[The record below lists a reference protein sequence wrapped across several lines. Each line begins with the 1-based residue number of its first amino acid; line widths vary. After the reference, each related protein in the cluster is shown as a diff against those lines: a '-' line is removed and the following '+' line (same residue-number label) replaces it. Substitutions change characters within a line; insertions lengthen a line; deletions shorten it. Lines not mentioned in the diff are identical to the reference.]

1 MTAYTLLEIVQDVHN
16 DLNLDEVNTIGDT
29 PDSLRVAQIAKT
41 VFFEFIGQRDS
52 WPHLHTLTRLDA
64 LSDLTQKTGVSLPDN
79 TSKLLWVKYDCIK
92 DGEARANFKT
102 LSYMYPE
109 DFLERSHTLDSSA
122 ANVDEV
128 TTPNNAVFYV
138 KTDKA
143 PEYWTSFDD
152 KIIYFDSIDS
162 AVDTTIQASKT
173 QAFIVRIPT
182 WIAEDTFVPELP
194 FEAFPGYLAEV
205 KSVASIAINEM
216 QNGKAEQQSTRQ
228 RRKLSNQS
236 WKAKGGLRQPNYG
249 KPRRGTRFSRNW
261 PRD

>member
-52 WPHLHTLTRLDA
+52 WPHLHVLTRLDA
-64 LSDLTQKTGVSLPDN
+64 LSDTDQKTGVSVPDN
-79 TSKLLWVKYDCIK
+79 TSKLLWIKYNCIK
-92 DGEARANFKT
+92 DGETRANYKT
-102 LSYMYPE
+102 LSYLYPDE
-109 DFLERSHTLDSSA
+109 FLYKAHTLDSSSSD
-122 ANVDEV
+122 VDEV
-128 TTPNNAVFYV
+128 ITPNNAVFYI
-138 KTDKA
+138 KTNKA

-152 KIIYFDSIDS
+152 KIIYFDSIDEE
-162 AVDTTIQASKT
+162 VDTTIQASKT
-173 QAFIVRIPT
+173 QAYLVRIPA
-182 WIAEDTFVPELP
+182 WIPEDDFVPELP
-194 FEAFPGYLAEV
+194 VEAFPGYLAEV
-205 KSVASIAINEM
+205 KSVASLAINEI

-236 WKAKGGLRQPNYG
+236 WKTNGGIRYPDYG
-249 KPRRGTRFSRNW
+249 KPKRGTKFSRNW